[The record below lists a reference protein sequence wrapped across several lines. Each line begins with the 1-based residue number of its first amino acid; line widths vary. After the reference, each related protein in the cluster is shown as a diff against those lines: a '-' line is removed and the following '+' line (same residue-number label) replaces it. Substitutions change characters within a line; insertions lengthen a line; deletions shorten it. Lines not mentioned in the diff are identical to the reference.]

1 MEIESKFRV
10 ADVHLFERL
19 RSLTSIHEYALK
31 EPATKTIADT
41 YLDTAEGMLL
51 RGGFACRVRHDL
63 THDKWIGTLKGLG
76 QAEGAVHSREELEVA
91 IEPNALPPQWPPSAA
106 RDKALELVGDQ
117 PIRELVAIEQTRHT
131 RKVVRGDKEI
141 GELSLDEVTFRVG
154 GQRSQSY
161 ELEIELAGDGRP
173 DDLHAL
179 NTALIPMGVRPEP
192 RSKFE
197 RALREA
203 RKQVNM

>member
-1 MEIESKFRV
+1 MEIESKFRI

-31 EPATKTIADT
+31 EPATKIIADT

-51 RGGFACRVRHDL
+51 QGGFACRLRHDL
-63 THDKWIGTLKGLG
+63 THEKWIGTLKGLG
-76 QAEGAVHSREELEVA
+76 QADGAVHSREELEVA

-106 RDKALELVGDQ
+106 RAKAMELAGNQ
-117 PIRELVAIEQTRHT
+117 SLKELFTIEQTRHT
-131 RKVVRGDKEI
+131 RKVVRGEKMI

-154 GQRSQSY
+154 GQRSRSY
-161 ELEIELAGDGRP
+161 ELEIELAGDGTP
-173 DDLHAL
+173 DELSAL
-179 NTALIPMGVRPEP
+179 NTALLPMGVRPEP

-197 RALREA
+197 RALREIS
-203 RKQVNM
+203 KQEDK